1 MTKETYEKMTAAFRK
16 NPRKL
21 KGLVLADK
29 LLTKIA
35 YIAYPILLIVLFVKK
50 EPELLRAILVPG
62 ISFAAVSCFRYLY
75 CAPRPYEVFG
85 IPPVIPKDTKGKS
98 FPSRHVFSIF
108 IIAMTFLYFVPWIGI
123 IIGTAGAFMAVIRV
137 LGGVHF
143 PKDVIAG
150 AVIGIVCGVIGFY
163 CIS

>member
-1 MTKETYEKMTAAFRK
+1 MTKETYEKMTAIFRQ

-21 KGLVLADK
+21 KNLVFADK
-29 LLTKIA
+29 ILTKIA
-35 YIAYPILLIVLFVKK
+35 YIAYPILLIYLLIKK

-62 ISFAAVSCFRYLY
+62 ISFVAVSCFRYLY

-98 FPSRHVFSIF
+98 FPSRHVFSIY
-108 IIAMTFLYFVPWIGI
+108 IIAMTFLYFIPWIGI
-123 IIGTAGAFMAVIRV
+123 VIGAAGAFMAIIRV

-150 AVIGIVCGVIGFY
+150 AVLAIVCGMIGFA
-163 CIS
+163 